1 MRAGSPRATCWGWCP
16 HRILA
21 HWSETRSARGCLC
34 LFKNVK
40 PLSYPFPSFQPS
52 FASSPVGKSPPLP
65 LFLSNQFPC
74 ITRFWPSRPSF
85 CPASP
90 LRSLPPPAVADR
102 WSPHVIPLLPTEP
115 EPDSSRSLGCVRVC
129 PVHAIPSMARTS
141 RPSPGLFKV
150 PSPPVRGVPKTL
162 STPCPAPLKL
172 ETLGWLPPSISA
184 VAAAKSPRRPP
195 SEPQGGEESLGAARR
210 RSRASN
216 RPRLLAVVAPPLCS
230 ARQARCRLCRTV
242 RAALV
247 AFLLPRA
254 TS

>member
-65 LFLSNQFPC
+65 LFLSNQLPC

-102 WSPHVIPLLPTEP
+102 WSPHVIP
-115 EPDSSRSLGCVRVC
+115 SSRPNPSRTRVG
-129 PVHAIPSMARTS
+129 A
-141 RPSPGLFKV
+141 
-150 PSPPVRGVPKTL
+150 
-162 STPCPAPLKL
+162 
-172 ETLGWLPPSISA
+172 
-184 VAAAKSPRRPP
+184 
-195 SEPQGGEESLGAARR
+195 LGASASAPCTPSQAWPARLGQ
-210 RSRASN
+210 A
-216 RPRLLAVVAPPLCS
+216 LAYLRCCCHPCAEFPKPYPPL
-230 ARQARCRLCRTV
+230 
-242 RAALV
+242 AL
-247 AFLLPRA
+247 RR
-254 TS
+254 